1 MLFRTVDQTTRPLPH
16 QQMRKSNDAVRFLES
31 LHRFD
36 LAKLLEPC
44 QFEAR
49 KVRDYVWG
57 GDSYRFVLAA
67 PVPFSEA
74 LEALSPHD
82 KKRVGE
88 ALAAAD
94 DESWAVLDASDF
106 LVEPTGKVVGAAA
119 LIGELLV
126 QRQVM
131 IDVST
136 GGKTIQDV
144 DDYYVAREARIAEFA
159 TGLGLP
165 YVNPHASLWE
175 WFHHW
180 KASMPTY
187 AERREYVR
195 GLFKPALDFVA
206 ARTPKAPPAR
216 DPTGWER
223 VDRALAK
230 ARETI
235 EVAATEEDFQGVGL
249 LCREVLISVA
259 QAVYDPAI
267 HEAEDGVVPSP
278 TDAKRMIEGFLAK
291 TVPGDSYKEVRA
303 HARASWDLSVQLQHR
318 RTANYQLA
326 ALCLE
331 AASSTVQ
338 VISILAENR
347 PRTA

>member
-1 MLFRTVDQTTRPLPH
+1 MEKPD
-16 QQMRKSNDAVRFLES
+16 DAVRFLES

-36 LAKLLEPC
+36 LAKLIEYC
-44 QFEAR
+44 RFEVR
-49 KVRDYVWG
+49 KVHDYVWG
-57 GDSYRFVLAA
+57 GESDKFVVTAPA
-67 PVPFSEA
+67 PVADA
-74 LEALSPHD
+74 LDALAPYD
-82 KKRVGE
+82 KKRIGE
-88 ALAAAD
+88 ALASAHPNGWEVFD
-94 DESWAVLDASDF
+94 PSGFVVETSGK
-106 LVEPTGKVVGAAA
+106 LVGPPA
-119 LIGELLV
+119 LLGELLV

-131 IDVST
+131 IDVAT

-144 DDYYVAREARIAEFA
+144 EDYYVARGARIADFA
-159 TGLGLP
+159 KGLSLP
-165 YVNPHASLWE
+165 YENPHASLWD

-187 AERREYVR
+187 AERREYIR
-195 GLFKPALDFVA
+195 NLFKPSLDFVA

-216 DPTGWER
+216 EPTGWQR
-223 VDRALAK
+223 VDRTLSR

-235 EVAATEEDFQGVGL
+235 EVATTEEDFQGVGL

-318 RTANYQLA
+318 RTASYQLA

-347 PRTA
+347 PRQG

>member
-1 MLFRTVDQTTRPLPH
+1 MAAPLPLA
-16 QQMRKSNDAVRFLES
+16 DALDGLGPS
-31 LHRFD
+31 
-36 LAKLLEPC
+36 
-44 QFEAR
+44 
-49 KVRDYVWG
+49 
-57 GDSYRFVLAA
+57 
-67 PVPFSEA
+67 
-74 LEALSPHD
+74 D
-82 KKRVGE
+82 KKRVGK
-88 ALAAAD
+88 ALAAA
-94 DESWAVLDASDF
+94 ESDGWAVSDPSGF
-106 LVEPTGKVVGAAA
+106 VVEHAGKIVGPAA

-126 QRQVM
+126 QRSVM
-131 IDVST
+131 IDVAT
-136 GGKTIQDV
+136 GGRTIQDV
-144 DDYYVAREARIAEFA
+144 DDYYVAREARIAEIA
-159 TGLGLP
+159 KGLSLP
-165 YVNPHASLWE
+165 YENPHASLWD

-180 KASMPTY
+180 KAGMPTY
-187 AERREYVR
+187 AERREYIR
-195 GLFKPALDFVA
+195 GLFKPSLDFVA

-216 DPTGWER
+216 EPTGWER
-223 VDRALAK
+223 VDRALSK

-235 EVAATEEDFQGVGL
+235 EVATTEEDFQGVGL

-278 TDAKRMIEGFLAK
+278 TDAKRMIEGFLSK

-347 PRTA
+347 PRQG